1 MPADGPLPQNPT
13 AAPADPDPRTAR
25 PSWSDR
31 YGARHRMC
39 RVKDFPPGLVGPR
52 KVRIYWRNDHYLLQW
67 WAPAQGKNVSERIV
81 GDLLTALVRA
91 REVEQRL
98 TDFPRAST
106 PAGRTPHATLVQRF
120 LDHLRRR
127 AEAGEIQPATVERYR
142 TALGHYLAFV
152 SQDSVRKAHGH
163 AHQIDRD
170 FRL

>member
-1 MPADGPLPQNPT
+1 ESPRPWISSGQPPSGPGGGAHPAEGPSPQEAHPMPADGPLPQNPT

-91 REVEQRL
+91 RE
-98 TDFPRAST
+98 
-106 PAGRTPHATLVQRF
+106 
-120 LDHLRRR
+120 
-127 AEAGEIQPATVERYR
+127 
-142 TALGHYLAFV
+142 
-152 SQDSVRKAHGH
+152 
-163 AHQIDRD
+163 
-170 FRL
+170 